1 MRGLEVMGMGRI
13 SSGLLVVGGVLF
25 VACGGSGEAD
35 PKVGPPATSSQTTAA
50 PSATPSTE
58 PTTTATVASKPEA
71 PKVVYDID
79 GPDGVRRMAKWDGP
93 EDGEVITAKKAW
105 VVAPNMQVAG
115 SNKLSFETPTLML
128 ADVIKADAKEVVFEV
143 NKNRY
148 AVPAALARTGS
159 TKGLK
164 KGMAARCSFGGS
176 SVVGRLDAVDQK
188 SATCAVR
195 FLEKTEKVKLT
206 AEEILP
212 VAGDT
217 LGFGAPIVALSE
229 GASAT
234 PHDGWVVAESA
245 TDVWVTVE
253 RQFPDEARRVNG
265 VVYKLPK
272 SAVRPI
278 DAAKTLKVGDACLA
292 RQVASMAPC
301 KVTKVIDG
309 GVAYV
314 VSFDDN
320 FGSPWK
326 EWTMDLVAPGPKT
339 APAKSPTK

>member
-1 MRGLEVMGMGRI
+1 M
-13 SSGLLVVGGVLF
+13 VVGVLF
-25 VACGGSGEAD
+25 AACGGSGEAD
-35 PKVGPPATSSQTTAA
+35 PNVGPPVTPPQTTAVATAA
-50 PSATPSTE
+50 PSGVPSTQ
-58 PTTTATVASKPEA
+58 PTATATAAPGPEA
-71 PKVVYDID
+71 PRVVHDVD

-93 EDGEVITAKKAW
+93 QDGEVITAKKAW
-105 VVAPNMQVAG
+105 VVAPNMQVTG
-115 SNKLSFETPTLML
+115 SNKLSFETPALML
-128 ADVIKADAKEVVFEV
+128 ADVIKADAKEVVFEL

-148 AVPAALARTGS
+148 AVPAALARAGS

-176 SVVGRLDAVDQK
+176 SLVGRLDAVDAT
-188 SATCAVR
+188 SATCVVR

-212 VAGDT
+212 VTGDK
-217 LGFGAPIVALSE
+217 LGLGAPVVALSE
-229 GASAT
+229 GASPT

-253 RQFPDEARRVNG
+253 RQFPDDARRVNG
-265 VVYKLPK
+265 VVYKLQK
-272 SAVRPI
+272 SAVQLI
-278 DAAKTLKVGDACLA
+278 DAAKALKVGDACLA
-292 RQVASMAPC
+292 RQIASMAPC

-309 GVAYV
+309 GVAYT

-320 FGSPWK
+320 SGSPWK

-339 APAKSPTK
+339 AAVKSPKK